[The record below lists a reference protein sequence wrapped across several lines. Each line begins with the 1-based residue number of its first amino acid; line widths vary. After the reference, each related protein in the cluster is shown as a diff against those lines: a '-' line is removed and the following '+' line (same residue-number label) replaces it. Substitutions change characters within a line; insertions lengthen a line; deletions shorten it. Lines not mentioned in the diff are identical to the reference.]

1 MDDQANRLRELVNQG
16 NTPAPTDRKPRP
28 KLVVVTGGQRGVG
41 TTTLAVNLALAL
53 VRRRRRSLLVDA
65 NPHGGRAARLCRID
79 AAHKP
84 DRGPKSREPLEDLLR
99 PGPGG
104 LQVLPVSGTRGS
116 LSRPSAAGRP
126 WLVGPL
132 QGLGS
137 QAERVVVDAG
147 NGMDPPTGG
156 VGQAADALLV
166 ITTPDVVAVMAA
178 YASIKALA
186 AAGPPPPVYTVVNM
200 APSRSAARRVHVQL
214 AEACRRFLN
223 AHVEGIGYVA
233 EDPAIASASKAGAP
247 LLLTSPRCRPARQI
261 RRMAKRLARTLKR
274 SAVTV

>member
-16 NTPAPTDRKPRP
+16 SAPASADRGPRP
-28 KLVVVTGGQRGVG
+28 KLVVVTGGRRGVG

-53 VRRRRRSLLVDA
+53 VRKRRRTVLVDA
-65 NPHGGRAARLCRID
+65 DPHGGRAARLCRID

-84 DRGPKSREPLEDLLR
+84 DHGPKSPEPLHELLR
-99 PGPGG
+99 PGPGK
-104 LQVLPVSGTRGS
+104 LQVLPASGARGN
-116 LSRPSAAGRP
+116 LSRPSTADCG
-126 WLVGPL
+126 WLVAQLP
-132 QGLGS
+132 GLGS

-166 ITTPDVVAVMAA
+166 ITTPDVAAVMAA

-223 AHVEGIGYVA
+223 AHVEGIGYVG
-233 EDPAIASASKAGAP
+233 EDPAIAAASKAGDP

-261 RRMAKRLARTLKR
+261 RRMAKRLAHTLKR